1 MGPVERQFALPGLK
15 LRALEW
21 GAPGG
26 LPVLALHGWLDNAGS
41 FDLLAPLLPACH
53 LFAVE
58 AAGHGQSDPRSP
70 DAGYNLWQDVGDILE
85 IADALGW
92 QRFNLLGHSRGGAIA
107 MLFAATFP
115 ERVDRLMLL
124 EGGLPI
130 VGDAADAPAN
140 LERVISRTRELRN
153 RGGRTFE
160 SREQAIAERVD
171 GFSPVTP
178 AAAEILARRSLL
190 AVPGGWQ
197 WQADQRLKAGSELRL
212 TPELVRAFVAR
223 VSASVLCIMAGQSP
237 FADLAIYT
245 EALAKFA
252 RIELMRIEGRH
263 HFHLEGAAP
272 AIARELNRFLGVAGS
287 ASERR

>member
-1 MGPVERQFALPGLK
+1 MDPVERQFELPGVR

-26 LPVLALHGWLDNAGS
+26 VPVLALHGWLDNAGS

-53 LFAVE
+53 LIALE
-58 AAGHGQSDPRSP
+58 AAGHGLSDPRSA
-70 DAGYNLWQDVGDILE
+70 DSSYNIWQDVGDVHDVAL
-85 IADALGW
+85 ALGW
-92 QRFNLLGHSRGGAIA
+92 ERFNLLGHSRGAAIS
-107 MLFAATFP
+107 MLFAGTFP
-115 ERVDRLMLL
+115 DRVERLMLL

-130 VGDAADAPAN
+130 VGEAAEAPAN
-140 LERVISRTRELRN
+140 LERVLERTRELRG
-153 RGGRTFE
+153 RGGRVFE

-171 GFSPVTP
+171 GFSPVTT

-212 TPELVRAFVAR
+212 TTELVRAFVER
-223 VSASVLCIMAGQSP
+223 VRAPTLCIMAGQSP
-237 FADLAIYT
+237 FADLALYT
-245 EALAKFA
+245 ETLQRFA
-252 RIELMRIEGRH
+252 RLELRRIAGRH

-272 AIARELNRFLGVAGS
+272 EIAAELNRFLEVPGGS
-287 ASERR
+287 